1 MGVNLGKTPVPNATN
16 LGGSLVAE
24 APRSER
30 MLTHVRKHAL
40 PYLLI
45 LPSLVFLIVIEF
57 YPLGVGLLEA
67 FKYHNRV
74 QLWATQYNGFDNFV
88 KAFNDHT
95 VRIALRTSF
104 VMVIGIVGLSYGL
117 GLLAGVLLNQRLRLR
132 GIYRALILIPWVTP
146 PVVSLISWQWMLND
160 QSGIINRMLIELG
173 IIGEYEPILWLAN
186 PNLAMLSI
194 IVVGTWS
201 RFPFMMITVLAALS
215 AIPDDLNEAAA
226 IDGATGFQVFR
237 HITFPLILPVSVI
250 ATLLQAIWVFNDF
263 GLPFVLTGGG
273 PANATTPLILLAYKE
288 AFQRFNIGYGTS
300 LAVISMVLMLMLGAV
315 YLRLQ
320 ARQQDI
326 HG

>member
-1 MGVNLGKTPVPNATN
+1 MQNATD
-16 LGGSLVAE
+16 LHQPVAKVS
-24 APRSER
+24 PRQTR
-30 MLTHVRKHAL
+30 MITHVRKHAV

-45 LPSLVFLIVIEF
+45 LPSVLFLVAIEF
-57 YPLGVGLLEA
+57 YPLGVGLIEA

-74 QLWATQYNGFDNFV
+74 QPWATQYNGVDNFI

-95 VRIALRTSF
+95 VRVALRTSF
-104 VMVIGIVGLSYGL
+104 VMVIGIVGLSYAL

-132 GIYRALILIPWVTP
+132 GLYRALILTPWIVP

-160 QSGIINRMLIELG
+160 QSGIINRILIRMGL
-173 IIGEYEPILWLAN
+173 IGEFDPILWLAD

-194 IVVGTWS
+194 IVVGTWT

-215 AIPDDLNEAAA
+215 AIPDDLNDAAA
-226 IDGATGFQVFR
+226 LDGATRFQTFR

-300 LAVISMVLMLMLGAV
+300 LAVISMVLMLILGAV

-320 ARQQDI
+320 AKQQDI
-326 HG
+326 RV